1 MPSNENRESRS
12 STKLYLNFAAALA
25 SPDLSSVHAESKP
38 TLTDSQAKAEQA
50 KAQVQIVYY
59 EQIAALRVQQ
69 TTVRDKLAEMQN
81 ATGEAWESVKVGF
94 DSAWT
99 DLKSGLAGAVAKFK

>member
-1 MPSNENRESRS
+1 MGLKEAYLSKREAELKEWDAEIM
-12 STKLYLNFAAALA
+12 KL
-25 SPDLSSVHAESKP
+25 H
-38 TLTDSQAKAEQA
+38 AKAEQA
-50 KAQVQIVYY
+50 QAQVQITYY

-69 TTVRDKLAEMQN
+69 TTVRDKLAEMRQ

>member
-1 MPSNENRESRS
+1 MGLKEAYLSKREAELKEWDAEIM
-12 STKLYLNFAAALA
+12 KL
-25 SPDLSSVHAESKP
+25 
-38 TLTDSQAKAEQA
+38 QAKAEQA

-59 EQIAALRVQQ
+59 EQIAVLRVQQ
-69 TTVRDKLAEMQN
+69 TTVRDKLAEMRQ

-99 DLKSGLAGAVAKFK
+99 ELKSGLAGAAAKFK

>member
-1 MPSNENRESRS
+1 MGLKEAYLSKREAELKEWDAEIM
-12 STKLYLNFAAALA
+12 KL
-25 SPDLSSVHAESKP
+25 
-38 TLTDSQAKAEQA
+38 QAKAEQA

-59 EQIAALRVQQ
+59 EQIEALRVQQ
-69 TTVRDKLAEMQN
+69 TTVRDKLAEMRQ

-99 DLKSGLAGAVAKFK
+99 ELKSGLADAAAKFK

>member
-1 MPSNENRESRS
+1 MGLKEAYLSKREAELKEWDAEIM
-12 STKLYLNFAAALA
+12 KL
-25 SPDLSSVHAESKP
+25 
-38 TLTDSQAKAEQA
+38 QAKAEQA

-69 TTVRDKLAEMQN
+69 TTVRDKLAEMRQ

-99 DLKSGLAGAVAKFK
+99 ELKSGLASAAAKFK

>member
-1 MPSNENRESRS
+1 MGLKEAYLSKREAELKEWDAEIM
-12 STKLYLNFAAALA
+12 KL
-25 SPDLSSVHAESKP
+25 
-38 TLTDSQAKAEQA
+38 QAKAEQA
-50 KAQVQIVYY
+50 QAQVQIVYY

-69 TTVRDKLAEMQN
+69 TTVQDKLTQMRQ

-99 DLKSGLAGAVAKFK
+99 ELKSGLAGAAAKFK

>member
-1 MPSNENRESRS
+1 MGLKEAYLSKREAELKEWDAEIM
-12 STKLYLNFAAALA
+12 KL
-25 SPDLSSVHAESKP
+25 
-38 TLTDSQAKAEQA
+38 QAKAEQA

-59 EQIAALRVQQ
+59 EQIEALRVQQ
-69 TTVRDKLAEMQN
+69 TTVRDKLAEMRQ

-99 DLKSGLAGAVAKFK
+99 ELKSGLAGAAAKFK

>member
-1 MPSNENRESRS
+1 MGLKEAYLSKREAELKEWDAEIM
-12 STKLYLNFAAALA
+12 KL
-25 SPDLSSVHAESKP
+25 
-38 TLTDSQAKAEQA
+38 QAKAEQA

-69 TTVRDKLAEMQN
+69 TTVRDKLAEMRQ

-99 DLKSGLAGAVAKFK
+99 ELKSGLAGAAAKFK

>member
-1 MPSNENRESRS
+1 MGLKEAYLSKREAELKEWDAEIM
-12 STKLYLNFAAALA
+12 KL
-25 SPDLSSVHAESKP
+25 
-38 TLTDSQAKAEQA
+38 QAKAEQA

-59 EQIAALRVQQ
+59 EQIEALRVQQ
-69 TTVRDKLAEMQN
+69 TTVRDQLAEMRQ

-99 DLKSGLAGAVAKFK
+99 ELKSGLAGAAAKFK

>member
-1 MPSNENRESRS
+1 MGLKEAYLSKREAELKEWDAEIM
-12 STKLYLNFAAALA
+12 KL
-25 SPDLSSVHAESKP
+25 
-38 TLTDSQAKAEQA
+38 QAKAEQA

-59 EQIAALRVQQ
+59 EQIEALRVQQ
-69 TTVRDKLAEMQN
+69 TTVRDKLAEMRQ

-99 DLKSGLAGAVAKFK
+99 ELKSGLASAAAKFK

>member
-1 MPSNENRESRS
+1 MGLKEAYLSKREAQLKEWDAEIM
-12 STKLYLNFAAALA
+12 KL
-25 SPDLSSVHAESKP
+25 H
-38 TLTDSQAKAEQA
+38 AKAEQA
-50 KAQVQIVYY
+50 QAQAQIVYY
-59 EQIAALRVQQ
+59 EQVAALRVQQ